1 MAKARAK
8 MTYSHVNY
16 SVFKDAAKKLLMT
29 EAQLGVG
36 LGYSDSAFRLW
47 RKSGLVPK
55 VAGLACECLL
65 RRNRLTEDA
74 PEPSYLFILRVPHK
88 HSLALQSF
96 TAALGISRT
105 LIEDPSEG

>member
-1 MAKARAK
+1 MAKNRT

-47 RKSGLVPK
+47 RKAGLIPK

-65 RRNRLTEDA
+65 RRNRLAADA
-74 PEPSYLFILRVPHK
+74 PKPSTLLVLRVPNQHM
-88 HSLALQSF
+88 LALQAF
-96 TAALGISRT
+96 TSALNIKRT
-105 LIEDPSEG
+105 MIGAPDEG